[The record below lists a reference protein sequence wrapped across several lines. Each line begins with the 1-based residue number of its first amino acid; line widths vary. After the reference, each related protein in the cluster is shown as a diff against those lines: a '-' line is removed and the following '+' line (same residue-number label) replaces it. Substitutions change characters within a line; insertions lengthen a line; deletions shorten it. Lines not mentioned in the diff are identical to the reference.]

1 MAIKIP
7 IQLPYG
13 AVYFRKS
20 NPPREDWERD
30 YAQASRDG
38 YNIFRH
44 WFMWGTIETSPG
56 VYDWE
61 DYDRQ
66 MELGEKYNIKAII
79 AEVTTCVPEW
89 VFTQFPETLCE
100 NTQGE
105 KAKSEMSV
113 SCAVGGFYEGICLD
127 TPVGLSLIHIYSP
140 SQAEL
145 SGKHPFL
152 DMERSNP
159 AFSMRL
165 IQPGQR

>member
-113 SCAVGGFYEGICLD
+113 
-127 TPVGLSLIHIYSP
+127 
-140 SQAEL
+140 
-145 SGKHPFL
+145 
-152 DMERSNP
+152 N
-159 AFSMRL
+159 
-165 IQPGQR
+165 